1 MTWKPE
7 ADELKLRHAQAE
19 ALGGAE
25 SVARHHA
32 QNRLTVR
39 ERIAGLVDAG

>member
-7 ADELKLRHAQAE
+7 ADELKQRHAYAE

-25 SVARHHA
+25 AVKRHHE
-32 QNRLTVR
+32 QMRLTVR
-39 ERIAGLVDAG
+39 ERIAGLVDAD